1 MSTSIQLLNQLLTQ
15 ESGIEAAFPETVTGG
30 VGPTGA
36 TGSYQSGEVFLG
48 EQKLTVTGTFLEY
61 TNIPQTYRHLRV
73 RANVR
78 TSNAGS
84 TTLTLG
90 SLTLNNVS
98 AGTTY
103 TMSQILTLSMLFSHK
118 TSGQIN
124 SVSSSSGFTTNI
136 WSMVPGLGLN
146 FSGHFD
152 LIFPNYAVTGVRI
165 GYGRDESGIA
175 SQRASGGFQMY
186 NSYYASQTAPITEI
200 KFTTNGFGSGIH
212 PGSTIRLFGI
222 R

>member
-1 MSTSIQLLNQLLTQ
+1 MSTSIQLLNQLLSQ
-15 ESGIEAAFPETVTGG
+15 ESGIGTAFPETITGG

-48 EQKLTVTGTFLEY
+48 EQKLTATGTFLEY

-73 RANVR
+73 RANFR
-78 TSNAGS
+78 TSNAAV
-84 TTLTLG
+84 TLTLG
-90 SLTLNNVS
+90 SLTLNNLS
-98 AGTTY
+98 AGTSY
-103 TMSQILTLSMLFSHK
+103 VMNQILTLSMLFSHK
-118 TSGQIN
+118 TSGQIY
-124 SVSSSSGFTTNI
+124 SVSSSSGFTTSI
-136 WSMVPGLGLN
+136 WSMFPGNGIN

-175 SQRASGGFQMY
+175 SHRASGGFQMY
-186 NSYYASQTAPITEI
+186 TSYYASQTAPITSI
-200 KFTTNGFGSGIH
+200 KFTGNGFGSGLH
-212 PGSTIRLFGI
+212 PGSTIQIFGI